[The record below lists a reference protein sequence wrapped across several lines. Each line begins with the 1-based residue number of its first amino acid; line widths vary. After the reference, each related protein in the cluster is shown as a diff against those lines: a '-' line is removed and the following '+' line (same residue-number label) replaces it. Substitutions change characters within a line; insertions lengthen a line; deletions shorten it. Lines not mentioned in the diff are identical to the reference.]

1 MKKCVEVKEVMMRS
15 RKEIEKDF
23 NNAMPQR
30 KDELLVFQREKLLIE
45 IALDIRGLLEKLTA
59 SWKKK

>member
-1 MKKCVEVKEVMMRS
+1 MRS

>member
-1 MKKCVEVKEVMMRS
+1 MRQ

-23 NNAMPQR
+23 NNAMPRR
-30 KDELLVFQREKLLIE
+30 KDEFLSFQRERILSE
-45 IALDIRGLLEKLTA
+45 ILLDIRELLEKLTA